1 MRKNGTLRLYRS
13 YNFVDKDPAIDKLRT
28 VVKSEKI
35 SFKNLHILSG
45 VSQSTISNWFDG
57 KTKRPQ
63 HTTLAAA
70 AAALGYDWTLSQTKV
85 VNYARELPKA
95 HRELIERVAAAQK
108 RKNRAQKRAT
118 S

>member
-1 MRKNGTLRLYRS
+1 
-13 YNFVDKDPAIDKLRT
+13 VDKDPAIDKLRT

-45 VSQSTISNWFDG
+45 VSQTTISNWFDG

-70 AAALGYDWTLSQTKV
+70 AAALGYDWTLSQSKV
-85 VNYARELPKA
+85 VNYAKELPKA
-95 HRELIERVAAAQK
+95 QRELVARVAAAQK
-108 RKNRAQKRAT
+108 RKRAALNRSK
-118 S
+118 